1 MSNLLDLLVAG
12 LATGAIY
19 ALVALGFTLMWQT
32 SQTINFAQGEFV
44 MLPAFLMLA
53 AMNAGAPFWLAIII
67 GIILSMLLLGL
78 AFKMLLVDP
87 MLRHGVLP
95 LAIATMALSTGIKE
109 AVRQFYSAEAS
120 PFPSIVPTSDVSVLG
135 HVVSLQSVGVF
146 IVAILAVIGLTAL
159 LNRTSLGHQM
169 QAAAQNPTVA
179 RIIGI
184 PVERMILLTFLIN
197 AALVALASLLIT
209 PIYLAKFSSGEVLGL
224 AAFVAAIVGGFNQVR
239 GAIAGGLLIGVL
251 DNLSAAYVSTQ
262 YRAAV
267 PLHLSDRRHP
277 VPPARPSGPRG
288 GAHGMSRSGRYLRL
302 VAGLV
307 VIAVLIGIPVHF
319 SRYGLFI
326 LSQWAVM
333 TIAAMGLNLTLGY
346 AGQVSLAQGAFVGI
360 GAYASAILTTHG
372 WPLPAGIAVAIVAS
386 FVVGWLLGYPALR
399 VQHHY
404 LAFVTLAFSTLA
416 FLVFR
421 NESWLTGGIY
431 GISNIPR
438 PHIFGL
444 ATTKP
449 LPFYYLCLGS
459 LAIVSLA
466 LWWLIRSPWGRAFV
480 ALRENPLRAQSLG
493 IDTRRYTLM
502 AFAIG
507 SALGGVAGAL
517 YAPLTQYIDPV
528 PFNLSLSLDL
538 LMMVIVGG
546 SGFFFGPFLG
556 AMIAVLLPE
565 WLRFTQ
571 GYYLMLYALAVIL
584 LLIWSPTGILGI
596 LDRNLADRRARRASA
611 LRAASASSLEPVQ

>member
-1 MSNLLDLLVAG
+1 MSA
-12 LATGAIY
+12 
-19 ALVALGFTLMWQT
+19 
-32 SQTINFAQGEFV
+32 
-44 MLPAFLMLA
+44 
-53 AMNAGAPFWLAIII
+53 NA
-67 GIILSMLLLGL
+67 
-78 AFKMLLVDP
+78 
-87 MLRHGVLP
+87 
-95 LAIATMALSTGIKE
+95 
-109 AVRQFYSAEAS
+109 
-120 PFPSIVPTSDVSVLG
+120 
-135 HVVSLQSVGVF
+135 
-146 IVAILAVIGLTAL
+146 
-159 LNRTSLGHQM
+159 
-169 QAAAQNPTVA
+169 
-179 RIIGI
+179 
-184 PVERMILLTFLIN
+184 
-197 AALVALASLLIT
+197 
-209 PIYLAKFSSGEVLGL
+209 
-224 AAFVAAIVGGFNQVR
+224 
-239 GAIAGGLLIGVL
+239 
-251 DNLSAAYVSTQ
+251 
-262 YRAAV
+262 
-267 PLHLSDRRHP
+267 
-277 VPPARPSGPRG
+277 
-288 GAHGMSRSGRYLRL
+288 RYLRL
-302 VAGLV
+302 AAGLV
-307 VIAVLIGIPVHF
+307 VIAALIVIPTNF
-319 SRYGLFI
+319 NRYGLFI

-346 AGQVSLAQGAFVGI
+346 AGQVSLAQGAFVGV

-372 WPLPAGIAVAIVAS
+372 WPLPAALGVSILAS
-386 FVVGWLLGYPALR
+386 FIVGWLLGYPALR

-438 PHIFGL
+438 PHIFGF
-444 ATTKP
+444 ATNKP

-459 LAIVSLA
+459 LGLVSLA
-466 LWWLIRSPWGRAFV
+466 VWWLIRSPWGRAFM

-493 IDTRRYTLM
+493 VDTRRYTLM

-507 SALGGVAGAL
+507 SALGGVAGGL

-571 GYYLMLYALAVIL
+571 GYYLMLYAIAVIL

-596 LDRNLADRRARRASA
+596 LDRFLANRRTRVASA
-611 LRAASASSLEPVQ
+611 LRAVAKSRLETVQ